1 MLTGLITHHRY
12 HTYLNL
18 KPQMVLNLT
27 WYTRFEI
34 INVLFVLL
42 IVLFNLYNKAVTFG
56 KYIVLNNA
64 WIIKI
69 IFVLI
74 VS

>member
-1 MLTGLITHHRY
+1 
-12 HTYLNL
+12 
-18 KPQMVLNLT
+18 MVLNLT